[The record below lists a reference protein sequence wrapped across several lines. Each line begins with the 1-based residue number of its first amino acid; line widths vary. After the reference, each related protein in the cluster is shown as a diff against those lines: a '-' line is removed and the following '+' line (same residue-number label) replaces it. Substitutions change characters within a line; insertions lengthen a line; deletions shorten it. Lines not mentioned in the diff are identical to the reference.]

1 MWASLQTE
9 GDWPEIVVFRR
20 GWGRASA
27 RPWNPLTEAASVR
40 LVRGTSAF
48 LSEVRDRASQLSGG
62 PVLSPALY
70 PSASAIW
77 VRAGFSPLLF
87 LSIMEQ
93 SIGITHGA
101 PDGVELVTEPDL
113 DALESLDREAFDPFW
128 HMGSAGLREALAAT
142 PASAVLQ
149 TSSGGAPTGYALV
162 GAQLGVSFLQR
173 IAVSPRERGQG
184 LGRSLIDAARTWA
197 KSVGAASMVLNV
209 RPDNE
214 PAIRLYERCGFEKT
228 RGELQV
234 MQWTPDTIQREPDAS
249 RNT

>member
-1 MWASLQTE
+1 
-9 GDWPEIVVFRR
+9 
-20 GWGRASA
+20 
-27 RPWNPLTEAASVR
+27 
-40 LVRGTSAF
+40 
-48 LSEVRDRASQLSGG
+48 
-62 PVLSPALY
+62 
-70 PSASAIW
+70 
-77 VRAGFSPLLF
+77 
-87 LSIMEQ
+87 MEQ